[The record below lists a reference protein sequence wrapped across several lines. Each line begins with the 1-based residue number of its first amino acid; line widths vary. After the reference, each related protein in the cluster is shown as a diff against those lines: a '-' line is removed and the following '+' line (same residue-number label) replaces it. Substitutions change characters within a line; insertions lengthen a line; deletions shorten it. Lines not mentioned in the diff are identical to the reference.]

1 MTDEDESMNE
11 PNPATGAD
19 PASLDPQRLERQALH
34 ALLLETVREQ
44 RARRRWGILFKLLG
58 FAWLT
63 VLLVWLADFGPS
75 WLGFWHGDGKAPHT
89 AVIAIDGDIEADSPS
104 SAENTIGALQAA
116 FDDAGTRAV
125 VLRINSP
132 GGSPVQAGM
141 VYDEIQRLRER
152 YPSTPVYAVI
162 EEIGASGAYYIAAAA
177 DDIYVNR
184 ASIVGSVG
192 VLIDGFGFT
201 GAMQKLG
208 IERRLLTAGTNKA
221 ILDPFSPLS
230 DAHRRHAQSTIDQV
244 HRQFIDAVRSGRG
257 DRLKETPDMF
267 SGLFWT
273 GATSIDLGL
282 ADGYGTVESV
292 AREIVNAP
300 DLIDYTR
307 QDDLVDRVARRF
319 GARLGA
325 AFSSSFRSPAWR

>member
-1 MTDEDESMNE
+1 MEENDVKRGTAAEGSAR
-11 PNPATGAD
+11 PAD
-19 PASLDPQRLERQALH
+19 PAQVERQALQD
-34 ALLLETVREQ
+34 LLLETVREQ
-44 RARRRWGILFKLLG
+44 RARRRWGIFFKLLG
-58 FAWLT
+58 LGYLT
-63 VLLVWLADFGPS
+63 VVLAWIGDLVPS
-75 WLGFWHGDGKAPHT
+75 WGFLSRSDAKAPHT
-89 AVIAIDGDIEADSPS
+89 AMIAVDGEIEADSPTN
-104 SAENTIGALQAA
+104 ADNMIGALQAA

-141 VYDEIQRLRER
+141 VYDEIQRQRASH
-152 YPSTPVYAVI
+152 PGVPVYAVI

-177 DDIYVNR
+177 DEIYVNK

-208 IERRLLTAGTNKA
+208 VERRLLTAGTNKA

-230 DAHRRHAQSTIDQV
+230 DAHRRHAQSTIDEV
-244 HRQFIDAVRSGRG
+244 HRQFIDAVRTGRG

-273 GATSIDLGL
+273 GATSVELGL
-282 ADGYGTVESV
+282 ADGFGSVDSV
-292 AREIVNAP
+292 ARDIVEAP
-300 DLIDYTR
+300 DVIDYTR
-307 QDDLVDRVARRF
+307 QDDLLDRVARR
-319 GARLGA
+319 LGTRFA
-325 AFSSSFRSPAWR
+325 KSFRAAVREPSWR